1 MRTLVI
7 EADTGRCVGA
17 GMCALVA
24 PGLFDQTDADG
35 SVVVLHREVSG
46 EAAERAMECEFNC
59 PSGAIRTR
67 ALEQS

>member
-24 PGLFDQTDADG
+24 PGLFDQTDEDG
-35 SVVVLHREVSG
+35 SVVVLHRVVSG
-46 EAAERAMECEFNC
+46 EAAVRAMECEDNC

-67 ALEQS
+67 AAEPG